1 MECIYFQQNE
11 IWDKE
16 NLKDFQAKSVA
27 CLGERRDET
36 TACRAALGERF
47 LKGEARHLAKGG

>member
-1 MECIYFQQNE
+1 MEWLYFQQNE

-27 CLGERRDET
+27 YLGERRDET
-36 TACRAALGERF
+36 TALPRRSGRAFPKRRGPPSGA
-47 LKGEARHLAKGG
+47 